1 MATWGKLEQHQLP
14 VLCCWQR
21 ASRRVS
27 LFGVAVAGRSHKK
40 WRVCWWQNLAC
51 AGLLVAMSAMAANNA
66 ASTPPTSLSRSLLQ
80 APAANCNPF
89 CPAKTQTW
97 EGKCAWSGCSGCPEC
112 SVPPPP
118 SPPMPP
124 PNLSPV
130 AICRGYCYTKTD
142 AWEQRCAWGG
152 CGGCAECL
160 IPPPSPPPLPPPAGC
175 TVALAVNYDPLA
187 VADDGSCV
195 FGPGP
200 DVEVPV
206 QTSTSEGLFV
216 RPRCDDLTGRTLA
229 TGGRCD
235 LLPGY
240 PILRATAPAFT

>member
-1 MATWGKLEQHQLP
+1 MIDGQAYLITQSNGDFDEAAGAESTGGGDEAAEGGGDEAAE
-14 VLCCWQR
+14 R
-21 ASRRVS
+21 GGDEAAE
-27 LFGVAVAGRSHKK
+27 GGGDEAV
-40 WRVCWWQNLAC
+40 
-51 AGLLVAMSAMAANNA
+51 
-66 ASTPPTSLSRSLLQ
+66 
-80 APAANCNPF
+80 
-89 CPAKTQTW
+89 
-97 EGKCAWSGCSGCPEC
+97 EGGGD
-112 SVPPPP
+112 
-118 SPPMPP
+118 
-124 PNLSPV
+124 NLSPV

-206 QTSTSEGLFV
+206 QTSTSESLFV
-216 RPRCDDLTGRTLA
+216 RPRCEITGRTLA

-235 LLPGY
+235 LLPY
-240 PILRATAPAFT
+240 PASDCTGFYMISVITGLPMPCSTPSDDAQTTCSRMLRLETRKTARSILKLQTS